1 MESDLLRLELLV
13 AKRADRLWRRA
24 GYCSGHD
31 LMHWMQAEAEVFERY
46 FGLEH
51 PMVAILGVEQ

>member
-1 MESDLLRLELLV
+1 
-13 AKRADRLWRRA
+13 
-24 GYCSGHD
+24 
-31 LMHWMQAEAEVFERY
+31 MHWMQAEAEVFERY